1 MIPMK
6 AETKRIKINRSAP
19 HVACYVRR
27 TLRMA
32 FPYLFSLVSC
42 QKGEDFM
49 ISHQQVNV
57 FS

>member
-6 AETKRIKINRSAP
+6 AETKRIKINRSAL

-32 FPYLFSLVSC
+32 FAAIKS
-42 QKGEDFM
+42 GEEATWED
-49 ISHQQVNV
+49 
-57 FS
+57 